1 MDLGP
6 FNFGFLVL
14 PDSWRGTKRRI
25 AYLDDCSP
33 KDLEMEIHVPPNLTK
48 PFQPY
53 YRDYQGIKQPWDE
66 YQFIAIL
73 DIDKELE
80 GRAPTEEGGI
90 YGGIRLVP
98 KPSTP
103 DIDRFEAARTK
114 IGFGESTQ
122 LDIAVRNADSAT
134 ISYGKAGEG
143 YALPLRNGAYAGLF
157 TVSPQQTTTYT
168 LTAKNSQGPA
178 SGTATIYLPD
188 DKPRITHFEF
198 QPPHAKAGDT
208 VRLTYGF
215 ENALNAVILDT
226 HTRRRIT
233 KLSTDKPTASSV
245 FHITPDRSLS
255 YTLEVSNANGNEA
268 KPAHLYVSQ
277 AATTYPD
284 KPQIYYFRSSP
295 SKITKG
301 DDASTLSYKY
311 AWADDA
317 AIYDQKNQEVVEYL
331 PIPALGNTQEG
342 MFQVKPST
350 TKTYTLMLINPKGP
364 ASDIAIVEVD
374 PGTGPIPQLPQ
385 KLGNDQQ
392 SRQALRDVSVAPA
405 KANLDD
411 LLKNAPSPGIGAII
425 PSKYPLGIWGGEKP
439 MIHSFTTD
447 KTSIAAGDKVVLTY
461 EFSYA
466 ESARVFNAVKGNPAD
481 EISLDP
487 GEPGKIKKGS
497 LTLTPSQTAR
507 YGLRCVNQNGE
518 ALESLNITVH
528 GGGMG
533 TITDKAKP

>member
-1 MDLGP
+1 MLG
-6 FNFGFLVL
+6 
-14 PDSWRGTKRRI
+14 
-25 AYLDDCSP
+25 
-33 KDLEMEIHVPPNLTK
+33 
-48 PFQPY
+48 
-53 YRDYQGIKQPWDE
+53 GIK
-66 YQFIAIL
+66 
-73 DIDKELE
+73 
-80 GRAPTEEGGI
+80 
-90 YGGIRLVP
+90 LVP
-98 KPSTP
+98 KPSIP
-103 DIDRFEAARTK
+103 DIDRFEAVKPK

-134 ISYGKAGEG
+134 ISYGTSGEG
-143 YALPLRNGAYAGLF
+143 YTLLLRNGAYTDLF

-168 LTAKNSQGPA
+168 LTATNRQGP
-178 SGTATIYLPD
+178 SHDTATVELPD
-188 DKPRITHFEF
+188 DAPRITHFEF
-198 QPPHAKAGDT
+198 QPLYATAGDT

-215 ENALNAVILDT
+215 ENAVNAVILDT

-255 YTLEVSNANGNEA
+255 YTLEVSNANGNDA
-268 KPAHLYVSQ
+268 KPAHLYVSR
-277 AATTYPD
+277 AATTYPG

-317 AIYDQKNQEVVEYL
+317 AIYDEKNRQLVTYL
-331 PIPALGNTQEG
+331 PIPVLGSTQEG

-350 TKTYTLMLINPKGP
+350 TKTYTLMLINPNGP
-364 ASDIAIVEVD
+364 VSDIAIVEVD
-374 PGTGPIPQLPQ
+374 PGTGGGPIPQLPQ
-385 KLGNDQQ
+385 KGGYDQQ
-392 SRQALRDVSVAPA
+392 SRQALGDAGVGAA
-405 KANLDD
+405 KAKLIDQ
-411 LLKNAPSPGIGAII
+411 LKIAPSPGIGAII
-425 PSKYPLGIWGGEKP
+425 PSKYPVGIWGGEKP
-439 MIHSFTTD
+439 MIHLFTTD

-466 ESARVFNAVKGNPAD
+466 ESARVFNAVTGNPAD

-497 LTLTPSQTAR
+497 LTLIPSQTTR

-533 TITDKAKP
+533 AITDKAKP